1 MVNQKTLINSHINGV
16 IDMSNKTDK
25 MQADLNKR
33 FIQYVAE
40 TKTEYKYTLKF
51 AVPAMTEGMID
62 CIETALKKYELKEAS
77 AFKETPIQENPLDF
91 ANIRNMP
98 VFIAEITM
106 GYPSSLDFLQVLLGN
121 ALGVSTGQI
130 AVYSENDPR
139 QIETDLFLER
149 SSPDFKKDYVAVLDP
164 NHPDYN
170 PVFAEAAKGEYYGE
184 SYNTP
189 FLQELARVKQE
200 REITEIEN
208 ALSRKETVDNSTLP
222 KGYNN
227 FNDPSNLP
235 KRDDNIGLFGRVKLS
250 PLVKAGGTL

>member
-1 MVNQKTLINSHINGV
+1 
-16 IDMSNKTDK
+16 MSKKTDK

-51 AVPAMTEGMID
+51 AVPAMTESMID
-62 CIETALKKYELKEAS
+62 SLEFALRKYELKEAS

-91 ANIRNMP
+91 ANVRNMP

-121 ALGVSTGQI
+121 ALGISTGQI
-130 AVYSENDPR
+130 AIYSEHDPR

-149 SSPDFKKDYVAVLDP
+149 SSPDFKKDYEAVLDP

-170 PVFAEAAKGEYYGE
+170 PVFSEAAKGEYYDE
-184 SYNTP
+184 TYITP
-189 FLQELARVKQE
+189 FLKELARVKQE
-200 REITEIEN
+200 RDITTIEN
-208 ALSRKETVDNSTLP
+208 ALSRAEKVDNTTLP

-227 FNDPSNLP
+227 FNDPSSLP
-235 KRDDNIGLFGRVKLS
+235 KREDNIGLFGRIKHPNLPKVGIL
-250 PLVKAGGTL
+250 